1 MEYCARLLYWNIAL
15 TCFVGSEHHG
25 ISDYCITLQ
34 LQKSCFVGILSTGH
48 HLITSIV
55 WENSREEWSPTNRWV
70 NAHNCVL
77 VQLVVQFGNTVGQPL
92 LNQWV
97 NAQNCVL
104 VQLVVQFVVR
114 FGNAFRQPFN
124 RWVNAQNCV
133 VVQLAI
139 QFGNTFRQP
148 SFNRW
153 VNAHNCV
160 VVQLVIQSV
169 VQFGNTLGQP
179 SFNWL
184 VNGHNCNLCF
194 MFSK

>member
-1 MEYCARLLYWNIAL
+1 MYYTSIAKALFCCFGTLRTTFIVEYCVPLLHWNIAL
-15 TCFVGSEHHG
+15 TCFVGFEHYG
-25 ISDYCITLQ
+25 ISDYFITLQ

-70 NAHNCVL
+70 NALNCVV
-77 VQLVVQFGNTVGQPL
+77 VQLVVQFGN
-92 LNQWV
+92 
-97 NAQNCVL
+97 A
-104 VQLVVQFVVR
+104 
-114 FGNAFRQPFN
+114 
-124 RWVNAQNCV
+124 
-133 VVQLAI
+133 
-139 QFGNTFRQP
+139 FRQP

-179 SFNWL
+179 SFNRL
-184 VNGHNCNLCF
+184 VNAHNCNLCF
-194 MFSK
+194 MFTK